1 MLRHSRCLVLQL
13 MGLPHERANA
23 NAAVRNR
30 VCKGRKRA
38 AAHLFGA
45 RSARSRENFEET
57 KHI

>member
-38 AAHLFGA
+38 AADLFGA
-45 RSARSRENFEET
+45 RSARSRENF
-57 KHI
+57 